1 MKNLL
6 PSHTIIFTSLLFVI
20 IVTSGCVNRFFYF
33 PNGIE
38 YRKPEAMTSP
48 VEEMNFKS
56 SDGTKLHA
64 WFMHSTASNTLGTVV
79 HFHGNAQNLTAHSSL
94 VDWLPSEGFNVFI
107 FDYRGYGKSAGKPS
121 RKGLYQDG
129 VAALEFVRTLP
140 MVDTNRVIIL
150 GQSLGGATALA
161 VAARN
166 PDLAGQ
172 AIIIDSSFYSYRR
185 IVRDKI
191 GAIPILAFLRV
202 PLSYLVISDAYSPSS
217 KLDDISPTP
226 LLFMHGTADVVI
238 PVHHAHLLYKRAKDP
253 KELLIIEGGNHIS
266 GLVLQRGTVAPL
278 ILTFMTNALVEK
290 ATTATHE

>member
-1 MKNLL
+1 MKYRQLH
-6 PSHTIIFTSLLFVI
+6 HTFLYSLLVFI
-20 IVTSGCVNRFFYF
+20 LMVTSGCVNRFFYF
-33 PNGIE
+33 PNRVE
-38 YRKPEAMTSP
+38 YRKPETMTSP
-48 VEEMNFKS
+48 VEEMNFTS

-64 WFMHSTASNTLGTVV
+64 WFLHSTSSNSLGTVV

-107 FDYRGYGKSAGKPS
+107 FDYRGYGKSDGKPS

-129 VAALEFVRTLP
+129 IAALQFVRSLP
-140 MVDTNRVIIL
+140 MVDTNRIVIL

-166 PDLAGQ
+166 PELAGQ

-191 GAIPILAFLRV
+191 GAIPVLAFLRV

-217 KLDDISPTP
+217 KIGDISPTP
-226 LLFMHGTADVVI
+226 ILFMHGTADVVI
-238 PVHHAHLLYKRAKDP
+238 PVHHTHLLYKRAKDP
-253 KELLIIEGGNHIS
+253 KEMLIIDGGNHIS
-266 GLVLQRGTVAPL
+266 GLVSQRSTIAPL
-278 ILTFMTNALVEK
+278 LVTFMTNALEEK
-290 ATTATHE
+290 TASNTHE